1 MAPPPLDAF
10 EIVTQ
15 LNDLQSI
22 AFACDCYKILSR
34 INLLSSVELGQI
46 LSMKPPGL
54 GVFLCGGHSYC
65 SKSLPLQPVQYL

>member
-54 GVFLCGGHSYC
+54 GVFLCEGHSCCY
-65 SKSLPLQPVQYL
+65 KSLPLQPVQYL